1 MWHIVTKPLIVTKTG
16 TLIYAPLWIDYREI
30 AGQPIALA
38 SKKCTFAVRNKDF
51 FKFQEE
57 TSLIR
62 TNWFHPTGRG
72 KYIIAVSNT
81 WPGAEGRCTDTLIV
95 CQILNHKY
103 IYFHSLSASP
113 PQINSQECRKLHWL
127 NVNLIIL
134 YFKGRE
140 IFKNNNCCKHRK
152 SII

>member
-72 KYIIAVSNT
+72 KYIFAVSNT
-81 WPGAEGRCTDTLIV
+81 WPGAEGRCTDILIV
-95 CQILNHKY
+95 CQILHHKY
-103 IYFHSLSASP
+103 IYSRSLSGSP
-113 PQINSQECRKLHWL
+113 PQIYSQEYRTLHWL
-127 NVNLIIL
+127 NVNSNIL
-134 YFKGRE
+134 YFKSRK
-140 IFKNNNCCKHRK
+140 IF
-152 SII
+152 